1 MYFLPLCELLEN
13 RLLKL
18 GFGFVYL
25 AMMSRTACVIGRSF
39 SGSGSMADMLPSERA
54 VLPPSMTIFSRTITV
69 APLSTAVAAATMPA
83 PPGTGRRAAHE
94 GSLPAGPR
102 QAGRAVCSA

>member
-1 MYFLPLCELLEN
+1 MYFLPLCDLLEN

-25 AMMSRTACVIGRSF
+25 AMMSRTARVIGRSF

-54 VLPPSMTIFSRTITV
+54 VLPPSMAIFSRTITV

-83 PPGTGRRAAHE
+83 PPAPMTSR
-94 GSLPAGPR
+94 P
-102 QAGRAVCSA
+102 